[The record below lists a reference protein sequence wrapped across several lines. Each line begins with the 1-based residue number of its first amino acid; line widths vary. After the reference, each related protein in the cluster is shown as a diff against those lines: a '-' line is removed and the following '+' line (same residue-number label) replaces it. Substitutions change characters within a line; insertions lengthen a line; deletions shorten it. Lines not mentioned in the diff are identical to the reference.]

1 MYSYHEKEGETLIYE
16 VVLEKNGKGFDRR
29 IEPSDWRFSATIVGL
44 VRYLDYNH
52 LPYEKEGRSLYYNF
66 SDVDLSQEEVEI
78 KYLRFVEHRFIHLM
92 HHIQVKRILSDDLVE
107 DNGEL
112 KLLKDKLLGN
122 TVMKKHFSG
131 FKEPLVQKDDILHVL
146 AKNNLEIIRETFKNS
161 IFGYRKF
168 INQAIYA
175 KGVQER
181 CRLWGFYVDTGRKT
195 KSLGFCF
202 EKAAAKVVDFPE
214 FDFLPFAFSLGQN
227 SVFVNNN
234 VSVDRLLKSNNDLD
248 DYLEKVEE
256 KRALWNNIF
265 YQLGESGAFIAQNVE
280 MILKKVEEDAYHTV
294 ILRQSAIET
303 FKSLRQNN
311 LRGDNTTALD
321 SLLKS
326 SIKVTDDYYLNLS
339 EEITDC
345 ILNDRVLDDL
355 IEKIFKLDN
364 SKKDGATNGFQLK
377 QLIRVNLVL
386 YRQLKKLEETME
398 EKNYLNGAYSA
409 AQTTKRYFLEKNLEN
424 KMKGYRQ
431 KLTSSIVAKD
441 YDRFIEIMLQL
452 SSYTET
458 AFPFLHHLIKDFEG
472 NKNLAYE
479 FINNLNNF
487 QDRN

>member
-1 MYSYHEKEGETLIYE
+1 M
-16 VVLEKNGKGFDRR
+16 
-29 IEPSDWRFSATIVGL
+29 
-44 VRYLDYNH
+44 
-52 LPYEKEGRSLYYNF
+52 
-66 SDVDLSQEEVEI
+66 
-78 KYLRFVEHRFIHLM
+78 
-92 HHIQVKRILSDDLVE
+92 
-107 DNGEL
+107 
-112 KLLKDKLLGN
+112 
-122 TVMKKHFSG
+122 
-131 FKEPLVQKDDILHVL
+131 
-146 AKNNLEIIRETFKNS
+146 
-161 IFGYRKF
+161 
-168 INQAIYA
+168 
-175 KGVQER
+175 
-181 CRLWGFYVDTGRKT
+181 
-195 KSLGFCF
+195 
-202 EKAAAKVVDFPE
+202 
-214 FDFLPFAFSLGQN
+214 
-227 SVFVNNN
+227 
-234 VSVDRLLKSNNDLD
+234 
-248 DYLEKVEE
+248 
-256 KRALWNNIF
+256 
-265 YQLGESGAFIAQNVE
+265 
-280 MILKKVEEDAYHTV
+280 KKVEEDAYHTV

-345 ILNDRVLDDL
+345 ILNEKLLDDL
-355 IEKIFKLDN
+355 IEKIFKLEN
-364 SKKDGATNGFQLK
+364 SKKDGTTNGFQLK

-386 YRQLKKLEETME
+386 YCQLKKLEETME